1 MRVSGLYPQL
11 EFVDYKKERYMKILP
26 VSTNFIHFPNKN
38 NISSA
43 KENTV
48 TSDFNSRNT
57 YTATRISAMNN
68 IAFHGLFDRSNF
80 KAPTAQDKLNA
91 AIKNLDD
98 KSILLFADDIEN
110 AKSLLNLQLKNIK
123 FPMQNIYFVK
133 NEYNHSGFAVY
144 KDKDSKYKIFK
155 LHPLGTIML
164 LQGGTDEYAR
174 GVTRDYVYQADEPI
188 ELKDKQYI
196 KFGPYKEEK
205 FIQVDFNQNNSYE
218 IFNKSVDKYI
228 FFDSVENAQKFN
240 ASRLQTLTDN
250 KIKKN
255 SLHKITFD
263 DIGAQDDVIEQL
275 EQNVMFPILYPEVF
289 KDFRIN
295 KGILLYGPPR
305 CGKTMLALALA
316 NELGINFIKLS
327 ADDLTH
333 ANVGKTEENWRNLFK
348 TAIENQPAIIF
359 IDEFDAIAK
368 KRSGSEQARH
378 QDNVVNQL
386 LVLMSDLEKSDDKVF
401 VIAATNRKDLIDG
414 AMIATGRFGLQIEV
428 KEPDLKGTKQIF
440 EKHAKAKPLDKNID
454 IDSLCEKMYEH
465 HFNGSDIAE
474 SFYIAFSNS
483 LRRTG
488 IYDKMKNRTLAQQDM
503 QQRIIMQEDFEK
515 AINQLASQ
523 KTN

>member
-1 MRVSGLYPQL
+1 MRVFASELL
-11 EFVDYKKERYMKILP
+11 IESVDYKKERYMNILP
-26 VSTNFIHFPNKN
+26 VSTNFIHFGNKN
-38 NISSA
+38 NISIA
-43 KENTV
+43 KENPV
-48 TSDFNSRNT
+48 TFDFKSRNR
-57 YTATRISAMNN
+57 YSGTRISAINN

-80 KAPTAQDKLNA
+80 KAPTAQDKVSA

-98 KSILLFADDIEN
+98 KSILLFAEDIEN
-110 AKSLLNLQLKNIK
+110 ARSLLNLQLKNIK

-133 NEYNHSGFAVY
+133 NEYNNSGFAVY
-144 KDKDSKYKIFK
+144 KDKDHKYKIFK

-174 GVTRDYVYQADEPI
+174 GVTREYLHQADEPA

-205 FIQVDFNQNNSYE
+205 FIQVDFNQNNSSE
-218 IFNKSVDKYI
+218 IFNKSVDKYM
-228 FFDSVENAQKFN
+228 FFDSIENAQKFN
-240 ASRLQTLTDN
+240 ASRLQSLTDN
-250 KIKKN
+250 KLKKN

-275 EQNVMFPILYPEVF
+275 EQNIMFPILYPAVF

-368 KRSGSEQARH
+368 KRSGSEQSRH

-386 LVLMSDLEKSDDKVF
+386 LVLMSDLEKSDAKVF
-401 VIAATNRKDLIDG
+401 VIAATNRKDLIDS

-440 EKHAKAKPLDKNID
+440 QKHARNKPLDKNID
-454 IDSLCEKMYEH
+454 VDALCEKMYEN

-474 SFYIAFSNS
+474 IFYLGFSNC
-483 LRRTG
+483 LKRTG
-488 IYDKMKNRTLAQQDM
+488 LFEKMKNRTFAPQDM
-503 QQRIIMQEDFEK
+503 QLRIIMQEDLEK
-515 AINQLASQ
+515 AINQLAAQ
-523 KTN
+523 KAN

>member
-26 VSTNFIHFPNKN
+26 VSTNFIHFDNKN

-43 KENTV
+43 KENPV
-48 TSDFNSRNT
+48 TSDFKSRNT
-57 YTATRISAMNN
+57 YTGTRIFAINN

-144 KDKDSKYKIFK
+144 KDKDHKYKIFK
-155 LHPLGTIML
+155 LHPLGTIIL
-164 LQGGTDEYAR
+164 LQGGKDEYAS

-196 KFGPYKEEK
+196 KF
-205 FIQVDFNQNNSYE
+205 
-218 IFNKSVDKYI
+218 
-228 FFDSVENAQKFN
+228 
-240 ASRLQTLTDN
+240 
-250 KIKKN
+250 
-255 SLHKITFD
+255 
-263 DIGAQDDVIEQL
+263 
-275 EQNVMFPILYPEVF
+275 
-289 KDFRIN
+289 
-295 KGILLYGPPR
+295 GPPR

-368 KRSGSEQARH
+368 KRSGSEQARY
-378 QDNVVNQL
+378 QDNVVNQI
-386 LVLMSDLEKSDDKVF
+386 LVLMSDLEKSDANVY
-401 VIAATNRKDLIDG
+401 VLAATNRKDLIDG

-440 EKHAKAKPLDKNID
+440 EKHARKKPLDKNID
-454 IDSLCEKMYEH
+454 VDTLCEKMYEN

-474 SFYIAFSNS
+474 IFYLGFSNC
-483 LRRTG
+483 LKRTG
-488 IYDKMKNRTLAQQDM
+488 LFEKMKNRTLAPQDM
-503 QQRIIMQEDFEK
+503 QQRVVKQEDLEK
-515 AINQLASQ
+515 AINQLAAQ
-523 KTN
+523 KAN